1 MTRKDTTVSSMPRS
15 KNHEHNKKTPAATKS
30 NIAASKRQTANT
42 SHENTEGL
50 GPSPKMNSKRKRSN
64 QVPIKHESTGAGAG
78 RPDKDERGEASPDK
92 PPKRAK
98 LSPKET
104 APTSKTKTTIPRN
117 STAKTGQRINEP
129 PTAPL
134 DIFVFGEGTGGEL
147 GLGSKIVNGQSLV
160 DVMQP
165 RLNKLL
171 SSDDVGVVQIACGG
185 MHAIALTR
193 DNKIL
198 TWGVNDLGALGR
210 ATNVEEDEDDEM
222 NPAESTPGP
231 VDVSGLEPNIR
242 WAQVVASDN
251 ASFALTDD
259 GYVYGWGTFRVNQH
273 RPIDLH

>member
-1 MTRKDTTVSSMPRS
+1 
-15 KNHEHNKKTPAATKS
+15 
-30 NIAASKRQTANT
+30 
-42 SHENTEGL
+42 
-50 GPSPKMNSKRKRSN
+50 MNSKRKRSN
-64 QVPIKHESTGAGAG
+64 QVPIKHGSTGAGAG
-78 RPDKDERGEASPDK
+78 RPDTDERGEARPDK

-98 LSPKET
+98 PAPKET

-147 GLGSKIVNGQSLV
+147 GLGSKIVDGQSLV

-210 ATNVEEDEDDEM
+210 ATNVEEDEEDEM
-222 NPAESTPGP
+222 NPAESTPGI
-231 VDVSGLEPNIR
+231 VDISGLEPNIR

-259 GYVYGWGTFRVNQH
+259 GHVYGWGTFRVNQYH
-273 RPIDLH
+273 PTDLHRVPT